1 MPGSSIWPSS
11 AASIKDGSTNGTNGT
26 EIPQSSGYNFL
37 EPVLASGSLSAKE
50 EPTDLAEKING
61 TEAGAT
67 IIVQNVESGNIKA
80 QTNKFFLSGF
90 SVASQE
96 RAQILETFGASALSF
111 FGEKAKIYNLQGTA
125 VDYAGQTNPSQYY
138 HQSSIIKMYNEMM
151 RGTKL
156 VENDNI
162 AVLSVHNHTIYGYPL
177 NMSVT
182 YNSSFQKTATFSM
195 SWFVTKHLLTLPGV
209 VNDSELR
216 TLYSAVDISNLDAQ
230 TAEYITNIDFAIDA
244 INGFLNFKNYEG
256 EIFSGISTTN
266 WLAITQGVINA
277 YFGDF
282 QSDFCTAAQ
291 DKVAIMQT
299 DLSNFSEIV
308 SSVIGDPTAFFIA
321 LGLRFVT
328 DNFWTEN
335 RVDSEKYEDIQV
347 ATQKLNKIKDNL
359 LIQKRIHLTK
369 GK

>member
-1 MPGSSIWPSS
+1 MGGVISPGS
-11 AASIKDGSTNGTNGT
+11 AASNKSGETNGTDGT

-37 EPVLASGSLSAKE
+37 EPALASGSLSAKE

-90 SVASQE
+90 SVTSQE

-125 VDYAGQTNPSQYY
+125 VDYAGQTKPSQYY
-138 HQSSIIKMYNEMM
+138 HQSSIIKMYDEMM

-156 VENDNI
+156 AENDNI

-177 NMSVT
+177 NLSVN

-216 TLYSAVDISNLDAQ
+216 TLYSAIDVSNLDSQ

-244 INGFLNFKNYEG
+244 INAFLNFKNYEG
-256 EIFSGISTTN
+256 EIFSGINTTN
-266 WLAITQGVINA
+266 WLAMTQGVINA

-282 QSDFCTAAQ
+282 QSDFCTAVL
-291 DKVAIMQT
+291 DKVSILRF

-308 SSVIGDPTAFFIA
+308 SSVIGDQKAFFDA
-321 LGLRFVT
+321 LILRFGT
-328 DNFWTEN
+328 DNFWKEN
-335 RVDSEKYEDIQV
+335 RVDNEKYEEVQV
-347 ATQKLNKIKDNL
+347 AAQKLNKIKDNL

>member
-1 MPGSSIWPSS
+1 MPGSNIGPIS
-11 AASIKDGSTNGTNGT
+11 AAGIVGGIINGTKGP

-37 EPVLASGSLSAKE
+37 EPMLASGSLSAKA
-50 EPTDLAEKING
+50 EPMDLAEKING

-67 IIVQNVESGNIKA
+67 IIVQNNESGNIKA

-96 RAQILETFGASALSF
+96 RAQILETFGVSALSF

-125 VDYAGQTNPSQYY
+125 VDYAGQSNPSQYY
-138 HQSSIIKMYNEMM
+138 HQSSIIKMYDEMM

-177 NMSVT
+177 NLSVS
-182 YNSSFQKTATFSM
+182 YNASFQKTATFAM

-209 VNDSELR
+209 VNDTELR
-216 TLYSAVDISNLDAQ
+216 TLYSAIDMSRLDSQ
-230 TAEYITNIDFAIDA
+230 TAEYIANIDFAIEA

-256 EIFSGISTTN
+256 DLFSGVSTTN
-266 WLAITQGVINA
+266 WLATTQGVINA
-277 YFGDF
+277 YFADF
-282 QSDFCTAAQ
+282 QSDFCTAVQ
-291 DKVAIMQT
+291 DKVAVVHV
-299 DLSNFSEIV
+299 DLGNFSEIV
-308 SSVIGDPTAFFIA
+308 SSEIGDAQAFFEA
-321 LGLRFVT
+321 LAIRFT
-328 DNFWTEN
+328 KDTFWTDN
-335 RVDSEKYEDIQV
+335 RVDNTVYEEVQV
-347 ATQKLNKIKDNL
+347 AAQKLNKIKDNL

-369 GK
+369 IK